1 MAQDD
6 DKNKSNTEDKSLD
19 STPTTQND
27 TTNVDESLESQYNNS
42 LAREKLVANAIKF
55 LEASDVKDAPRVR
68 KATFLESKGLNKAEI
83 DAILPPEQ
91 VSTPPVD
98 QQKMEEMAQAEMV
111 AAMTRVCIQL

>member
-6 DKNKSNTEDKSLD
+6 DKNKPDTEDKSPE
-19 STPTTQND
+19 STSITTQND
-27 TTNVDESLESQYNNS
+27 ALDGDKSLELQSNDS
-42 LAREKLVANAIKF
+42 VAREKLVANAIKF

-91 VSTPPVD
+91 LSTPPVD
-98 QQKMEEMAQAEMV
+98 QQKTEEMAQAEMV
-111 AAMTRVCIQL
+111 AAMTRVCP